1 MWEELCVGGVCERG
15 CMWEGPCVGVAVCGR
30 GWGWEGCVGR
40 AVCGKSCLWEGLSEG
55 GAVCGRSCLWEELL
69 RVRSQRGAVG
79 RREGLCVGR
88 TFEGP
93 CLNSVCL

>member
-1 MWEELCVGGVCERG
+1 MWEWLCVGGAGDGR
-15 CMWEGPCVGVAVCGR
+15 AVCGR

-55 GAVCGRSCLWEELL
+55 GDVCGRSCLWEELL